1 MTKRCCCWQKE
12 MLRQLEH
19 AIEAETQLT
28 FTPTINPHSQKLAHD
43 LSKIDV
49 TARLVQDAEESAEK
63 KLQIQAYYA
72 ALDEPAFTPCV
83 NDRSQAIVERKPEFK
98 QLLQAQLEQKFEAK
112 LALEERVQAEEKPFQ
127 PCIGNSNQVLQFT
140 RPKRLVES
148 KQAQLYRMT
157 YEEPRQRELAKKR
170 LEDEKYEKFSHKPV
184 LNKVSK
190 ALGQPTSIHKLAQVW
205 AAQRP
210 TVSLIR
216 VVEFAMKSEEIW
228 NSIKD
233 ELLALSVQDVYMIL
247 NVVCLLVFVYYLA
260 CILLGVAPKEKK
272 PDPTILKAY
281 AFSHW
286 WLWTLLGVANVS
298 QRVFGVTMFAIPV
311 DKLKELVRAT
321 PKEAEEFFGD
331 PATTIELF
339 DAVIDDLAKSPTLSP
354 YGRYM
359 VTKDLMASLLARKAF
374 MEYVVEHPDV
384 LQEKIEAPIVLT
396 GLPRTGQH
404 LLYNLL
410 ALDPTLRAPRHY
422 ESEAMAYS
430 PVAPPKAGAV
440 DSAHIWH
447 NRSYHGWQ
455 STYRLTPELYESLVA
470 VQYMDPISFCDDSV
484 IGQHVMPSPFYAAV
498 LGDAARRRLL
508 ALPNSSNVYG
518 YLRRYLQMLQTNQN
532 STSSDEATVEKAVDT
547 PSDKDVLKD
556 VANEPANPSTT
567 PSTSIE
573 TSWLLKAPFHA
584 SHLPQLRV
592 AFPDARVVVLHRPM
606 TEVVP
611 SRYSLDHTSLH
622 LVNVFS
628 SATHLLRAMHP
639 ALKGKALDK
648 KHVGRVALDL
658 CSEKAAALHDARSS
672 KSMDVIDVTYEE
684 LVADPIQVVKSLYA
698 KWNKDV
704 TDEFVEKMQ
713 AYLSDKPKVCL
724 DRELL
729 CRIGH
734 GCHDD
739 GVSSSLFDPQGK
751 YGELK
756 YSLEEFGLTPLF
768 VDSIFAKYT
777 TNGPDYRGHTDLPE
791 APSSPLIQTA

>member
-1 MTKRCCCWQKE
+1 
-12 MLRQLEH
+12 
-19 AIEAETQLT
+19 
-28 FTPTINPHSQKLAHD
+28 
-43 LSKIDV
+43 
-49 TARLVQDAEESAEK
+49 
-63 KLQIQAYYA
+63 
-72 ALDEPAFTPCV
+72 
-83 NDRSQAIVERKPEFK
+83 
-98 QLLQAQLEQKFEAK
+98 
-112 LALEERVQAEEKPFQ
+112 
-127 PCIGNSNQVLQFT
+127 
-140 RPKRLVES
+140 
-148 KQAQLYRMT
+148 
-157 YEEPRQRELAKKR
+157 
-170 LEDEKYEKFSHKPV
+170 
-184 LNKVSK
+184 
-190 ALGQPTSIHKLAQVW
+190 
-205 AAQRP
+205 
-210 TVSLIR
+210 
-216 VVEFAMKSEEIW
+216 MKSEEIW

-611 SRYSLDHTSLH
+611 S
-622 LVNVFS
+622 

-713 AYLSDKPKVCL
+713 AYLSDKPK
-724 DRELL
+724 
-729 CRIGH
+729 
-734 GCHDD
+734 
-739 GVSSSLFDPQGK
+739 GK